1 MKPQLGI
8 QKMNSLRKDIKSKV
22 ATSIEASED
31 PEIKQK
37 QQEMLQK
44 RLETYKAEYDMLKRR
59 IDSDGDT
66 YTLETQLRKLEIEI
80 RDQ

>member
-1 MKPQLGI
+1 M
-8 QKMNSLRKDIKSKV
+8 RKDIKSKV

-31 PEIKQK
+31 PEIKQR

-44 RLETYKAEYDMLKRR
+44 RLENYKAEHDKLRLR
-59 IDSDGDT
+59 LDSDGDT
-66 YTLETQLRKLEIEI
+66 FTLETQLRKIEIEI